1 MEQKKKEYATPN
13 MKEVKLNAQVAL
25 LDTSNKDEVGF
36 ARRRPAAGPACS
48 RCWPPADRGR

>member
-13 MKEVKLNAQVAL
+13 MKDVKLNAQVAL

-36 ARRRPAAGPACS
+36 APMPCDTEHLA
-48 RCWPPADRGR
+48 